1 MYLFDTDV
9 LSNLMKRSPSRDLLK
24 RVGSAPVGNR
34 FTSSITL
41 GELVYGALRCPG
53 DSRITNVESAQGR
66 SGRSRV
72 FSTTGRG
79 CH

>member
-24 RVGSAPVGNR
+24 RVGSAPVGSR

-41 GELVYGALRCPG
+41 GELVYGALRWPG
-53 DSRITNVESAQGR
+53 KSRITNVESPQGR
-66 SGRSRV
+66 SG
-72 FSTTGRG
+72 
-79 CH
+79 